1 MPMKSYLTNIFLNM
15 IERIF
20 KNKKTTALGCSII
33 LASLVLVYLDKA
45 SLTEAGA
52 FIAAGLGFIF
62 AKDELK
68 TS

>member
-1 MPMKSYLTNIFLNM
+1 M

-20 KNKKTTALGCSII
+20 KNKKTTALGCGII
-33 LASLVLVYLDKA
+33 IASLVLVYLEKA

-68 TS
+68 AS